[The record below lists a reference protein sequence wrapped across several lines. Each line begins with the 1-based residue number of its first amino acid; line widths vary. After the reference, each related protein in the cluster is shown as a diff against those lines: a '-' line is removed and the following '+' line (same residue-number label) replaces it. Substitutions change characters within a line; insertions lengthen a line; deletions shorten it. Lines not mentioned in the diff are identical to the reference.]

1 MKLFTKRVA
10 IASVLTF
17 GYMSAMAS
25 PIGGLGLPIT
35 GLDKVL
41 EISENVA
48 NTGAD
53 AVNTATNT
61 GADFVNKATDTGA
74 DAVNKAAV
82 TGADFV
88 NKATDT
94 GADAIK
100 TGTET
105 AKTAVGEVASTAS
118 TVTDNAE
125 ITEELE
131 KTNVVK
137 GLL

>member
-74 DAVNKAAV
+74 DA
-82 TGADFV
+82 
-88 NKATDT
+88 
-94 GADAIK
+94 IK

-105 AKTAVGEVASTAS
+105 AKTAVGGVASTAS